1 MGDVAASAMRADKL
15 LVARGLAPTRS
26 AAQRVI
32 EHGAVRWRPTHT
44 GDPTTWTSLRR
55 AGEELPD
62 DCALEILD
70 DAELRWVSRG
80 GLKLAPALAQAG
92 VDVAGKRCLDLG
104 QGTGGFTDVLLAHGA
119 AQVVGIDVGHGQ
131 LHARLAADRRVLC
144 FEGVNVRGLAD
155 VDALGADLAEAL
167 GIGFDI
173 VVADLSFISL
183 AHALP
188 AVARWLR
195 GAGDALLLVKPQFE
209 LQPADIG
216 KGGLVRAADARERI
230 EARLR
235 AECAR
240 AGLAPIGWFESSI
253 AGGDGNREWLLHAR
267 RAPEGATA

>member
-1 MGDVAASAMRADKL
+1 MADVAASAMRADKL

-32 EHGAVRWRPTHT
+32 QHGGVRWRAAHT
-44 GDPTTWTSLRR
+44 GDAKTWTSLHK

-92 VDVAGKRCLDLG
+92 VDVAGKRGLDLG

-131 LHARLAADRRVLC
+131 LHAKLAADRRVLC
-144 FEGVNVRGLAD
+144 FEGVNVRALAD
-155 VDALGADLAEAL
+155 VDALTADLAAAL
-167 GIGFDI
+167 GTGFDI

-188 AVARWLR
+188 AVVRWLR
-195 GAGDALLLVKPQFE
+195 GGGDALLLVKPQFE
-209 LQPADIG
+209 LQPTDIG

-235 AECAR
+235 AQCAR
-240 AGLAPIGWFESSI
+240 TGLAPIGWFGSSI
-253 AGGDGNREWLLHAR
+253 VGGDGNREWFLHAR
-267 RAPEGATA
+267 RAPGGATA